1 METKK
6 KLKTCENGHRFF
18 KSSNCPSCPICEE
31 ERKPKDSFMALLS
44 APARRAL
51 ESVNIETLEDLAN
64 WNENEI
70 IKLHGMGPSS
80 IPKLKKALSENNLSF
95 KAL

>member
-6 KLKTCENGHRFF
+6 KLKTCKNGHRFF
-18 KSSNCPSCPICEE
+18 KSSNCPTCPICEE

-51 ESVNIETLEDLAN
+51 ESVNIETLEDLTN

-70 IKLHGMGPSS
+70 IKLHGIGPSS